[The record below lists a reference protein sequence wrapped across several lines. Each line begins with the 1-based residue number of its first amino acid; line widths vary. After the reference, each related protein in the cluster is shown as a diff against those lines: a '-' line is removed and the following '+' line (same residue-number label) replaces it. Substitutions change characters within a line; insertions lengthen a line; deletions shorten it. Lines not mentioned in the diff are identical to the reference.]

1 MILWIAPT
9 FAHLKDTTMTNTLV
23 ENEFWL
29 LDLTYRLRHAMLDWL
44 TDADLSFT
52 LPGSPTLGALCR
64 ESVASERAYLESFR
78 NFALPDFNPETD
90 PHTETSVAALAAAW
104 NAQEQAMRDV
114 LSALPQ
120 DVVQTQTID
129 RGGGFTPSLSLNFQ
143 FYRESLLIFAARASL
158 YLKALGKPLNH
169 QWLDWIG

>member
-1 MILWIAPT
+1 
-9 FAHLKDTTMTNTLV
+9 MTNTLV
-23 ENEFWL
+23 EKEFWL
-29 LDLTYRLRHAMLDWL
+29 LDLTYRLRHSMLGWL

-78 NFALPDFNPETD
+78 SFELLGFNPETD
-90 PHTETSVAALAAAW
+90 PQTETSVAALTTAW
-104 NAQEQAMRDV
+104 NTQEQAMRAV
-114 LSALPQ
+114 LSALSE
-120 DVVQTQTID
+120 DVIQTQTIH
-129 RGGGFTPSLSLNFQ
+129 RGGEFAPSLLLNFQ

-158 YLKALGKPLNH
+158 YLKALAKPLDH